1 MVSNCAKWLEVVCA
15 TLIKSAERRRA
26 PSAERRAPSAERR
39 APSAEA
45 MTAPR
50 AREQADPPSP
60 PDRLPPRRG
69 GSPSSKTASAAAR
82 PAGFARLAGARRG
95 LVRSARALAAAAC
108 LSLAGA
114 LAFAAEVNAQD
125 ITPPTLEGGFVWS
138 GGNGVTLTFSEDL
151 SITLRS
157 SDVILK
163 VDGQER
169 TRAMGASFAVDDN
182 QLKLSDLDP
191 LIRKG
196 QTVTVS
202 YTDPSPGDDTIAIQD
217 EAGNDAAS
225 FANVEMLNNS
235 DADPVNPDPP
245 TGLSAAANSKTAIN
259 LNWTAPVDRGGRPI
273 TGYKIE
279 ASTDGST
286 NWFTVRANTGNSNTR
301 YSHGGLNPSSTRHY
315 RVSTITSI
323 GTSSASGTAN
333 ATTDPP
339 SHHAAPDTIDGT
351 VTWSS
356 TLTVGKGSTGVG
368 DPITGY
374 RFIAGSTVGDID
386 PSSFQYRSNTAYL
399 GPSRLRLQQQ
409 QTAFLSS
416 GPGLRARRR
425 LLRRQ
430 QLQTL
435 PRQQVFFL

>member
-15 TLIKSAERRRA
+15 TLIK
-26 PSAERRAPSAERR
+26 SAERRAPSAERR

-60 PDRLPPRRG
+60 PDRRPPRRG
-69 GSPSSKTASAAAR
+69 GSPSSKTYSAAAR
-82 PAGFARLAGARRG
+82 PAGFARLGGARRG

-157 SDVILK
+157 SEVILK
-163 VDGQER
+163 VDGHAHPR
-169 TRAMGASFAVDDN
+169 MGASFAVDDN
-182 QLKLSDLDP
+182 QLKLSNLDP

-245 TGLSAAANSKTAIN
+245 TGLSAAANGKAGIN
-259 LNWTAPVDRGGRPI
+259 LNWTAPVDTGGRPI

-286 NWFTVRANTGNSNTR
+286 NWFTVKADTGNSNTR
-301 YSHGGLNPSSTRHY
+301 YSDGGLNPSSTRHY

-356 TLTVGKGSTGVG
+356 TLTVGKGST
-368 DPITGY
+368 
-374 RFIAGSTVGDID
+374 A
-386 PSSFQYRSNTAYL
+386 L
-399 GPSRLRLQQQ
+399 G
-409 QTAFLSS
+409 
-416 GPGLRARRR
+416 G
-425 LLRRQ
+425 
-430 QLQTL
+430 
-435 PRQQVFFL
+435 